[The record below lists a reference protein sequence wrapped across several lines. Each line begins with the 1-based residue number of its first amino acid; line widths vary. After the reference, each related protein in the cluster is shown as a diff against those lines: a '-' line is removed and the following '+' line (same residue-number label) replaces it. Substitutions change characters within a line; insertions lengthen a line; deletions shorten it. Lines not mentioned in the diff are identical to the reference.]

1 MMLLF
6 VVVADGI
13 VDVAGGCGKNCD
25 INVDDVGGSWLLE
38 FKRRVGA
45 LLMGCSRSTL
55 QGVPEEACS
64 GPQLRGGGWRLG
76 GTRDADAVG
85 AVGLV
90 CPALAYAILR

>member
-1 MMLLF
+1 MVLLMLWLGKLAMLMLMIL
-6 VVVADGI
+6 VVLVVAGFRTR
-13 VDVAGGCGKNCD
+13 A
-25 INVDDVGGSWLLE
+25 
-38 FKRRVGA
+38 GA
-45 LLMGCSRSTL
+45 LLMGCSRSAL

-90 CPALAYAILR
+90 CPALAYAIPR